1 MLYKGTWPESS
12 SAIGRAKKISHTV
25 EGTFEGRKLVMRS
38 VLDRIDWFLLPTDG
52 MAEEAIMNSDS
63 PSVGSPNE
71 TFELFSKVVEKWF
84 SCEDLP
90 MINRIAFGATLSRP
104 IGDRRS
110 AYIELRDY
118 IPVDINPESTDILY
132 QINLPTQS
140 ATVAGLSLNRLSKW
154 LVAQHT
160 ILTFPL
166 GAGGSPIPP
175 ALSPAAIRLELDINT
190 VSPLRRRFR
199 KKAWLD
205 DIMNCSTPAEASRQ
219 TEYLGNETKR
229 RFDRSSSKLTQ
240 RGSTY

>member
-1 MLYKGTWPESS
+1 MARIEFGDWVVENLRFTAFPSVDSTFRSS
-12 SAIGRAKKISHTV
+12 DWWQDVTGVEPDQMTTGAKKISHTV

-166 GAGGSPIPP
+166 GAGDLQFLRPCRRPP
-175 ALSPAAIRLELDINT
+175 
-190 VSPLRRRFR
+190 
-199 KKAWLD
+199 
-205 DIMNCSTPAEASRQ
+205 
-219 TEYLGNETKR
+219 
-229 RFDRSSSKLTQ
+229 
-240 RGSTY
+240 